1 MHALQNAMEEA
12 KDVRTPEFDD
22 NVFRRLRHIEA
33 MRHNQMIRLQQY
45 HDAVGERL
53 RLVARWKAALKS
65 ISAKLPAQGL
75 TALNEMR

>member
-1 MHALQNAMEEA
+1 M
-12 KDVRTPEFDD
+12 T
-22 NVFRRLRHIEA
+22 
-33 MRHNQMIRLQQY
+33 RLQQY

-53 RLVARWKAALKS
+53 RLLARWRAALKT